1 MVGHGDDDR
10 LQGLVDK
17 QAHFQQLEAVTT
29 ATASVCRL
37 IATTRRH
44 RHRRWLAIF
53 KDIRHGPRDVPE
65 EITGAKR
72 RRASVV
78 VNVLSELG
86 EAPNEID
93 VTILKTANESAKWA
107 ITDEQKQ
114 RCFLTREKVANGLL
128 IIHYYITTVSLNNHH
143 SIIFTDLSIEMTL
156 L

>member
-10 LQGLVDK
+10 FQGLVDK

-44 RHRRWLAIF
+44 QHRRWLAIL
-53 KDIRHGPRDVPE
+53 KDICHGPRDVPE

-78 VNVLSELG
+78 VNVPSELG
-86 EAPNEID
+86 EAPDEVD
-93 VTILKTANESAKWA
+93 VTILNTANESAKWA
-107 ITDEQKQ
+107 MTDGQKQ
-114 RCFLTREKVANGLL
+114 RCFFTRKKLPMDYLVHITTLQLYHL
-128 IIHYYITTVSLNNHH
+128 IIIIALSLQ
-143 SIIFTDLSIEMTL
+143 ILVL
-156 L
+156 K